1 MSDQPA
7 QRPADRSDQ
16 GARRAGRSAHAK
28 ECRGIRGR
36 RGHGQGARSHREVQ
50 SRVSLPWPPVA
61 RFGVR
66 EAARSSSTGA
76 NRTLPEGGAKMMF
89 IQSIRGS
96 VIVFKSTRM
105 RIRSL
110 PIGQEKKRQDRSLDA
125 PQRRLAAFIRA
136 LPNQG
141 EDP

>member
-1 MSDQPA
+1 MSDQSA
-7 QRPADRSDQ
+7 QRPADRADQ

-28 ECRGIRGR
+28 ERRGIRGR

-50 SRVSLPWPPVA
+50 SRVSPPWPPVA

-66 EAARSSSTGA
+66 EAACSSSTGA

-89 IQSIRGS
+89 IQPIRGS
-96 VIVFKSTRM
+96 VIVSKSM

-110 PIGQEKKRQDRSLDA
+110 PIGQEKERQDRSVNT